1 MYAFETLINFL
12 TRRMYFI
19 HNEYHHYNVR
29 QHFINIGWSLQQSR
43 KKEIYFVDWYMSDI
57 LNKLV
62 IKIMCIVFFVINFYY
77 NSIFE
82 IRSVYPNTQQQ
93 TTTQY
98 CFSWYNSAYSRLHF
112 NHVLFCRLFR
122 IFVRSCRSTILQ
134 IKQLITLSFYCEH
147 ERLISSLNLD
157 FKVIN

>member
-12 TRRMYFI
+12 TSRMYFI

-62 IKIMCIVFFVINFYY
+62 IKIMCIVFFVKNFYY

-112 NHVLFCRLFR
+112 HPCFVLQAHSYICSFMSKYYFANQTVDY
-122 IFVRSCRSTILQ
+122 IAILLWTWKAHQ
-134 IKQLITLSFYCEH
+134 
-147 ERLISSLNLD
+147 
-157 FKVIN
+157 